1 MLFRQTLKNTIRNLN
16 FVKGINLLL
25 NLSSYFNDKIFN
37 SLGIRKSV
45 KKKKGGGFALLDHK
59 YVYNATYNGC
69 ASLINTFCICVNLC

>member
-1 MLFRQTLKNTIRNLN
+1 MLFRCTLKNTIRNLN

-45 KKKKGGGFALLDHK
+45 KKKKGGG
-59 YVYNATYNGC
+59 VC
-69 ASLINTFCICVNLC
+69 PS

>member
-1 MLFRQTLKNTIRNLN
+1 MLFRRTLKNTIRNLN

-45 KKKKGGGFALLDHK
+45 KKKKAGGLPFLTINMYTMQLIM
-59 YVYNATYNGC
+59 YVQV
-69 ASLINTFCICVNLC
+69 L